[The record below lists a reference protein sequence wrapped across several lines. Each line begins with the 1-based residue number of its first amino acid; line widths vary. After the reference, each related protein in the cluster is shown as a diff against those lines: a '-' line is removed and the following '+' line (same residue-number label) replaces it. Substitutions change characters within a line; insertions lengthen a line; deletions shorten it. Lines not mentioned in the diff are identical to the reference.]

1 MSVKIKLAVKRI
13 IGVFEKNM
21 VQLINHSLRCGLK
34 GGKLASSVMLPE
46 IKGYRLNAVFMSD
59 RGFFIVA

>member
-21 VQLINHSLRCGLK
+21 GIINYYFVYSFTDGEMK
-34 GGKLASSVMLPE
+34 EKKDV
-46 IKGYRLNAVFMSD
+46 
-59 RGFFIVA
+59 